1 MEFIIN
7 SDFHDV
13 RLDKFLRKTYQEI
26 PLSGI
31 FKMIRKG
38 NVKVNR
44 KKKKQNYRL
53 QEGDIV
59 RVWEPSAPTAAK
71 SLVRLSSDE
80 KELIQRCIVY
90 EDTNILLCN
99 KPAGMVMH
107 AGSNHERGLYELVL
121 SYTQKP
127 HFTFVHRIDK
137 MTSGL
142 VMGAKNLVTA
152 RKLSE
157 LIRERAIEKRYVIL
171 VEGRV
176 DKNHFT
182 LNTFLKTEGDRVR
195 VHPDKAD
202 GAKEAVSEFT
212 VMQQGQTRTLLEAT
226 LHTGRKHQLRV
237 QLAHIGHPIVGDWK
251 YGRKNGKG
259 EQMFLFSQWLIVPSL
274 DIDFSLPVPDLFYSA
289 LKDKN

>member
-26 PLSGI
+26 PISGI

-38 NVKVNR
+38 NVKVNK

-53 QEGDIV
+53 QEGDTV

-71 SLVRLSSDE
+71 SFIQLSGDE
-80 KELIQRCIVY
+80 KRLIQRSIVY

-99 KPAGMVMH
+99 KPAGLVMH
-107 AGSNHERGLYELVL
+107 TGSSHSHGLYELVL
-121 SYTQKP
+121 SYTKNP

-142 VMGAKNLVTA
+142 VMGAKNLATA

-157 LIRERAIEKRYVIL
+157 LIRARAIEKKYVVL
-171 VEGRV
+171 VTGNVEK
-176 DKNHFT
+176 DHFT
-182 LNTFLKTEGDRVR
+182 ISTFLKTEEDKVR
-195 VHPDKAD
+195 IHPDEKD
-202 GAKEAVSEFT
+202 GAKEGISAFT
-212 VMQQGQTRTLLEAT
+212 VIQRGPNHTLLEAT

-237 QLAHIGHPIVGDWK
+237 QLADIGHPIMGDGK
-251 YGRKNGKG
+251 YGKKGKA
-259 EQMFLFSQWLIVPSL
+259 EQMFLFSQQLVVTSME
-274 DIDFSLPVPDLFYSA
+274 IDYSLPVPDSFYVEL
-289 LKDKN
+289 LKQ